1 LGDAVPIRAPPPA
14 AAGSEEVVG
23 VIANARKTKLL
34 GADYFNIVVTDRR
47 MILAQMT
54 QPMLNAAIMEAQ
66 ARAKAEGKGFF
77 AIMKDQMAAQF
88 QFAKRYDTMP
98 PDQALAETAG
108 NRAIPN
114 DRISAI
120 SMKLRDT
127 GSGEVEYTEF
137 KMVVESADGK
147 FEFMIGED
155 DRFINLLKH
164 VYGEKVHM
172 PFGYMRAGGVRIK
185 FF

>member
-1 LGDAVPIRAPPPA
+1 MV
-14 AAGSEEVVG
+14 
-23 VIANARKTKLL
+23 
-34 GADYFNIVVTDRR
+34 
-47 MILAQMT
+47 LAQMT
-54 QPMLNAAIMEAQ
+54 RPMLNAAIVEAQ
-66 ARAKAEGKGFF
+66 ARARAEGKGFF

-88 QFAKRYDTMP
+88 QFARRYDTMP
-98 PDQALAETAG
+98 PDQALAETPG
-108 NRAIPN
+108 NRAILN

-127 GSGEVEYTEF
+127 GSGEAGYMEF
-137 KMVVESADGK
+137 KMAVESSDGK

-155 DRFINLLKH
+155 DRFINLLKN

-172 PFGYMRAGGVRIK
+172 PFGYTGAGGVRIK